1 MQKVIL
7 FSVSEKTHIVLPFT
21 KVKQLSKIHLS
32 LLFIFI
38 VSFSFASEVLALTAT
53 RQYDIATFDHTAG
66 KQRYTI

>member
-1 MQKVIL
+1 M
-7 FSVSEKTHIVLPFT
+7 T
-21 KVKQLSKIHLS
+21 KNDSDQMGQVYLIFNSSQLSKIHLS

>member
-1 MQKVIL
+1 M
-7 FSVSEKTHIVLPFT
+7 FT

>member
-1 MQKVIL
+1 MGQYC
-7 FSVSEKTHIVLPFT
+7 FT
-21 KVKQLSKIHLS
+21 KVKQLSKVQLS